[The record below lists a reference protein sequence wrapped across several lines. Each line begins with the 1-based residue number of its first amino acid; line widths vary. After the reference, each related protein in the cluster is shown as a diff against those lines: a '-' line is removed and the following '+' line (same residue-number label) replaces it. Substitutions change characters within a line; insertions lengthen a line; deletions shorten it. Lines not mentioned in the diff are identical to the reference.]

1 MTAVDHNKEIRYSSQ
16 IKAFDEIIGKYGLK
30 KEIRRILVLGCGNG
44 LEAGYLRQ
52 LLGAQVH
59 GVDINQEFHPWA
71 LQRTFLQNYNGD
83 RLPYSDGFFDAVY
96 SYHVLE
102 HVQQPAQTLAEVRR
116 VVRPGG
122 FVYIGVPN
130 KSRFIGYVGMNDKS
144 LYRKIRQN
152 VNDLVKRFKGE
163 WENALGAHAGF
174 NEEELASLL
183 SAHFQRIEPVTRFYY
198 YSKWQKYIKWLRILE
213 TLSLDRRLMPSVY
226 VLAAD

>member
-1 MTAVDHNKEIRYSSQ
+1 MITVNNDKDIRYSRQ
-16 IKAFDEIIGKYGLK
+16 IKAFAEIVEKYGLK

-44 LEAGYLRQ
+44 LEAGYLHQ

-59 GVDINQEFHPWA
+59 GVDIDQEFHPWA
-71 LQRTFLQNYNGD
+71 LDHTFLQNYSGD
-83 RLPYSDGFFDAVY
+83 RLPFSNGFFDAVY

-102 HVQQPAQTLAEVRR
+102 HVQHVAQTLAEVRR

-130 KSRFIGYVGMNDKS
+130 KSRLIGYLGMNDKS

-152 VNDLVKRFKGE
+152 VNDLIKRFKGE

-174 NEEELASLL
+174 YEEELAALL
-183 SAHFQRIEPVTRFYY
+183 GAHFRRILPVTRFYY
-198 YSKWQKYIKWLRILE
+198 YSKWQKYQKWLLILE
-213 TLSLDRRLMPSVY
+213 ALSLDRRLMPSVY